1 MANVTVTLNGRN
13 YELTCNDG
21 QEGHLKE
28 LAGDLDRRVQELV
41 KTVGQAG
48 ESRLLL
54 MVSLLL
60 ADELAD
66 ANVEI
71 ERLQRE
77 QGRAPVVDEN
87 ALTASLEKLAKQI
100 HDIAVRVEAA

>member
-54 MVSLLL
+54 MVSLLI

-66 ANVEI
+66 AGAEIDRLQEQGGSVDEGTLTTSI
-71 ERLQRE
+71 ERLARRIQ
-77 QGRAPVVDEN
+77 
-87 ALTASLEKLAKQI
+87 
-100 HDIAVRVEAA
+100 DIAARLEAA

>member
-21 QEGHLKE
+21 QEAHLKE

-54 MVSLLL
+54 MVSLLI

-66 ANVEI
+66 AGAEIDRLQGQGGTVDEGTLTASI
-71 ERLQRE
+71 ERLARRIQ
-77 QGRAPVVDEN
+77 
-87 ALTASLEKLAKQI
+87 
-100 HDIAVRVEAA
+100 DIAARLEAA

>member
-1 MANVTVTLNGRN
+1 MANVSVNINGRG

-21 QEGHLKE
+21 QEAHLKE
-28 LAGDLDRRVQELV
+28 LAGEIDRRVQELV

-48 ESRLLL
+48 DSRLLL

-66 ANVEI
+66 AGGELD
-71 ERLQRE
+71 RLQQE
-77 QGRAPVVDEN
+77 QAAGAEDASVAASIEQ
-87 ALTASLEKLAKQI
+87 LTQRI
-100 HDIAVRVEAA
+100 QDIAARLEAA

>member
-21 QEGHLKE
+21 QEAHLKE

-54 MVSLLL
+54 MVSLLI

-66 ANVEI
+66 AGAEIDRLQEQGGAVDESTLTASI
-71 ERLQRE
+71 ERLARRIQ
-77 QGRAPVVDEN
+77 
-87 ALTASLEKLAKQI
+87 
-100 HDIAVRVEAA
+100 DIAARLEAA

>member
-54 MVSLLL
+54 MVSLLI

-66 ANVEI
+66 AGAEIDRLQEQGGSVDEGTLTASI
-71 ERLQRE
+71 ERLARRIQ
-77 QGRAPVVDEN
+77 A
-87 ALTASLEKLAKQI
+87 
-100 HDIAVRVEAA
+100 IAARLEAA